1 MNMKTKA
8 VWHWIRFVWILSC
21 IMVSGMFFTPPLPAM
36 EKVTEIRIG
45 DSKGDWGDPNPYRH
59 YPRGPGYLRMSWVF
73 DTLVW
78 KDKNGYTPG
87 LAKSWEYD
95 PKTRSFVFELQKDV
109 KWHDGAPFSSEDVV
123 FTVNYF
129 KKHPYQWISMEAV
142 AGAEADG
149 PERVIIKLK
158 KSYAPFLA
166 YVGGTMPIIPKH
178 IWEKVDN
185 PLRFSDG
192 AAFTGTGP
200 YKFKDFD
207 KAKGTYLYEANREY
221 FLGDPKVNR
230 LIYMKTSKPLM
241 SLLSG
246 KADLVNIKPDM
257 AKILEKKGMTV
268 LENKRGW
275 NKKLMINHKKPP
287 FSQKQFRKALAYA
300 INQQEIVDKAHRGF
314 GSPASYGLLSP
325 DHEFYNPN
333 IQGYKPDLSK
343 AREIL
348 ESLGYTKGA
357 RGFYEKD
364 GETLQIELL
373 ASNIS
378 AAGESSTDRDGE
390 IIKKHLE
397 NAGIR
402 VKLTNMEQATTD
414 ARVRKWDFDLSIS
427 GHGGLLGDATILNR
441 MISPRYKGSV
451 NSARYGANK
460 ELLELFEAQE
470 LEMNED
476 KRKTLVW
483 KIQEIHA
490 EELPSIPLYYP
501 TSMSAYNPEKGIQ
514 WYYTKGG
521 IALGIP
527 ISQNKM
533 SLIE

>member
-1 MNMKTKA
+1 
-8 VWHWIRFVWILSC
+8 
-21 IMVSGMFFTPPLPAM
+21 
-36 EKVTEIRIG
+36 
-45 DSKGDWGDPNPYRH
+45 
-59 YPRGPGYLRMSWVF
+59 
-73 DTLVW
+73 
-78 KDKNGYTPG
+78 
-87 LAKSWEYD
+87 
-95 PKTRSFVFELQKDV
+95 
-109 KWHDGAPFSSEDVV
+109 
-123 FTVNYF
+123 
-129 KKHPYQWISMEAV
+129 
-142 AGAEADG
+142 
-149 PERVIIKLK
+149 
-158 KSYAPFLA
+158 
-166 YVGGTMPIIPKH
+166 
-178 IWEKVDN
+178 
-185 PLRFSDG
+185 
-192 AAFTGTGP
+192 
-200 YKFKDFD
+200 
-207 KAKGTYLYEANREY
+207 
-221 FLGDPKVNR
+221 
-230 LIYMKTSKPLM
+230 
-241 SLLSG
+241 
-246 KADLVNIKPDM
+246 
-257 AKILEKKGMTV
+257 MTV
-268 LENKRGW
+268 LKNQRGW

-348 ESLGYTKGA
+348 ESLGYTKGPG
-357 RGFYEKD
+357 GFYGKD

-390 IIKKHLE
+390 IIKKQLE

-533 SLIE
+533 SLVN